1 MNNIE
6 RYFLINNIEINYLT
20 FNVILKNYDIT

>member
-6 RYFLINNIEINYLT
+6 RYFVINNIEINHLT
-20 FNVILKNYDIT
+20 INVILKNYDIT